1 MKLSD
6 LIKQEQFESP
16 DQEALLNVLV
26 TSSWI
31 LTALAATMAPYG
43 VTPAQ
48 YNVLRIL
55 RGSHPQRL
63 TCSALGQRLLDRTP
77 DVTRL
82 LNRLERHGLIHRVE
96 DQARAIQEPR
106 PGDAAQRPGDEFL
119 DPQRVGCDDGA
130 LRDHAGSVQRPS
142 HPSGKPPPAPMDF
155 IIQVAGPQHLCY
167 AEAIC
172 KLIEEAAKARGIG
185 IAKRRAWPGD
195 ISAVR
200 GRTPAA

>member
-6 LIKQEQFESP
+6 LIKQEQFKSP

-31 LTALAATMAPYG
+31 LNALAATMAPYG

-55 RGSHPQRL
+55 RGSHPKRL

-82 LNRLERHGLIHRVE
+82 LNRLERHGLIHR
-96 DQARAIQEPR
+96 ARAEHDRRVVQVGITEAGLALLER
-106 PGDAAQRPGDEFL
+106 MRDDIEAAEQRLTGHL
-119 DPQRVGCDDGA
+119 
-130 LRDHAGSVQRPS
+130 SPS
-142 HPSGKPPPAPMDF
+142 EH
-155 IIQVAGPQHLCY
+155 QHLSRLL
-167 AEAIC
+167 ER
-172 KLIEEAAKARGIG
+172 L
-185 IAKRRAWPGD
+185 
-195 ISAVR
+195 
-200 GRTPAA
+200 RTNQQP